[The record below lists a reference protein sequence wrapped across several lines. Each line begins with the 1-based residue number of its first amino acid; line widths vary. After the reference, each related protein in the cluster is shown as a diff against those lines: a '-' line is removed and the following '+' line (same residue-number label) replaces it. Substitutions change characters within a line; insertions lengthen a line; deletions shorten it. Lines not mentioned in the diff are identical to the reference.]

1 MLTTEG
7 LRIGQCAVN
16 ITDFLIENCPLLKPV
31 KLLSDIIEAQQ
42 SQGANHVLKHI
53 RAVGFEEEYYSADAL
68 NMLANLA
75 DGTYEGLS
83 AEGLAGEEAI
93 PVLDGK
99 VIVHSNYYQ
108 DFVDSLRNTF
118 DRLEL
123 ILEGEPAIY
132 IADKYARTFIVSVF
146 DTDNDGYVTAE
157 EPLLKDNC
165 IGIDILML
173 IKVQIADLRE
183 LNAIEGS
190 PSQLTN
196 IKEYYMGYRNTE
208 TGNQMFYLNTSIEI
222 LGIGT
227 NVVKVSQRTC
237 RGCTNLKKVI
247 LNDKVEI
254 LYGDPFRD
262 CVALTEISDIPDTCY
277 EIGGDCFNGCSS
289 LKSIVIGRGVT
300 QISNSAFRNCTSM
313 ESLFIKTAIP
323 RCLEMMP
330 SLTIIAR
337 YTSLLV
343 VVQLTG
349 LLLTERLQIE
359 FTNMTSKYLPEH
371 YEEIDILENEGNDE

>member
-1 MLTTEG
+1 MPPKH
-7 LRIGQCAVN
+7 IC
-16 ITDFLIENCPLLKPV
+16 
-31 KLLSDIIEAQQ
+31 EAQ
-42 SQGANHVLKHI
+42 KW
-53 RAVGFEEEYYSADAL
+53 F
-68 NMLANLA
+68 
-75 DGTYEGLS
+75 
-83 AEGLAGEEAI
+83 
-93 PVLDGK
+93 
-99 VIVHSNYYQ
+99 YQ

-157 EPLLKDNC
+157 EAAIERQLYWDRYSDAN
-165 IGIDILML
+165 
-173 IKVQIADLRE
+173 KVQIADLRE

-289 LKSIVIGRGVT
+289 LKSIVIGRGIT
-300 QISNSAFRNCTSM
+300 QISYSAFRNCTSM

-323 RCLEMMP
+323 PMLGND
-330 SLTIIAR
+330 A
-337 YTSLLV
+337 
-343 VVQLTG
+343 
-349 LLLTERLQIE
+349 
-359 FTNMTSKYLPEH
+359 FTNNHCKIYVSIGSGAAYKAATNWSAYADRI
-371 YEEIDILENEGNDE
+371 YEYDF